1 LDEDAFWPFGFMLLE
16 VPTTAPGADDFAE
29 ADELDVEEL
38 ARRVDDGAVFV
49 SLCCSVLLVG

>member
-1 LDEDAFWPFGFMLLE
+1 MDEDAFWPFGFMLLE
-16 VPTTAPGADDFAE
+16 VPTAAPGADDFAE

-49 SLCCSVLLVG
+49 SLWCSVLLVG